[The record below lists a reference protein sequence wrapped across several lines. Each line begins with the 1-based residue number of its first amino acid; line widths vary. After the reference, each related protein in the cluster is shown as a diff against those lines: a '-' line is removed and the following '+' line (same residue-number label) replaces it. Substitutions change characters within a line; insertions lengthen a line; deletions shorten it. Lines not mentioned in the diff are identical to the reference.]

1 MNLVFGGGGTRT
13 DRTCVRRPTTRG
25 EDQSVTTQ
33 TRMLQLVSL
42 LVFCLPSTLQ
52 AQVDYGKDSPWDQ
65 RAESGPDAKVPGW
78 FYNLGITGLRAQL
91 VAALGITVEAPER
104 NQPVTEAVAPT
115 PPAPT
120 PFVATVAT
128 P

>member
-1 MNLVFGGGGTRT
+1 MT
-13 DRTCVRRPTTRG
+13 DPFESLASPPLAESPRPEFVRR
-25 EDQSVTTQ
+25 
-33 TRMLQLVSL
+33 
-42 LVFCLPSTLQ
+42 
-52 AQVDYGKDSPWDQ
+52 
-65 RAESGPDAKVPGW
+65 
-78 FYNLGITGLRAQL
+78 LRSQL

-128 P
+128 PYLCARDAASALRSRPRSQGRPRRPAAQRLRASRRTFPLHSAEKSRSNRSPSRRFPHP